1 VFICGCPRSGTT
13 LLGRLADAHPE
24 LAVVHESRFI
34 ADWYEKRV
42 GLTPDGEV
50 TQSLVSELARYPRYT
65 RLGLGREVL
74 ERLLTANGPVSYDR
88 FVSGIFDSYG
98 EARGKR
104 IVGDKT
110 PRYVRSLP
118 ILHDLWPEARFVHIL
133 RDGRDVSLSVLN
145 WRKGPTG
152 RFSAWA
158 EDPVSVVA
166 LWWRWHVLLGREDGG
181 ALGSGLYH
189 ELLYESLVSDA
200 ERECAALCEFLG
212 LAYDEAMLRFH
223 EGRERDEPRLDAK
236 KAWRP
241 VTSGLRNWREE
252 MPPAD
257 VERFEAAAG
266 DVLAELGYT
275 RGVERPSPEA
285 QKRAAKIKE
294 SFTRD
299 VRARRRRL
307 PKRW

>member
-13 LLGRLADAHPE
+13 LLGRLVDAHPE

-34 ADWYEKRV
+34 SSWYEKRV

-50 TQSLVSELARYPRYT
+50 TPALVDELARYPRYT

-74 ERLLTANGPVSYDR
+74 ERLLTADPPVSFDR
-88 FVSGIFDSYG
+88 FVSGIFDRYG
-98 EARGKR
+98 EVQGKH

-118 ILHDLWPEARFVHIL
+118 TLHALWPEARFVHLI
-133 RDGRDVSLSVLN
+133 RDGRDVCLSVLN
-145 WRKGPTG
+145 WGKGPTG
-152 RFSAWA
+152 RFGAWA
-158 EDPVSVVA
+158 EDPVSVAA

-181 ALGSGLYH
+181 ALGDRLYH
-189 ELLYESLVSDA
+189 ELQYESLVSDTA
-200 ERECAALCEFLG
+200 RECSALCDFLG
-212 LAYDEAMLRFH
+212 LGYDEAMLRFH

-241 VTSGLRNWREE
+241 VTSGLRNWREQ
-252 MPPAD
+252 MPAAD

-266 DVLAELGYT
+266 DVLAELGYAL
-275 RGVERPSPEA
+275 GVERLSPEA
-285 QKRAAKIKE
+285 QERAVKVKE

-299 VRARRRRL
+299 VLARPWRL
-307 PKRW
+307 PERW